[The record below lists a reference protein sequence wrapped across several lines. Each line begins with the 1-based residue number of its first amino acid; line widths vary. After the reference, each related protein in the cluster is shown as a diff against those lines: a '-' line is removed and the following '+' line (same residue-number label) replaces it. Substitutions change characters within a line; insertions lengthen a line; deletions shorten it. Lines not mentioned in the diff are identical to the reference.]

1 MGIGSITWSKGG
13 GEACT
18 KSIFAV
24 GWFSF
29 VLP

>member
-1 MGIGSITWSKGG
+1 VGIGPITWSKGG
-13 GEACT
+13 GEAYT

-24 GWFSF
+24 GWLSF